1 LIRKDASAIIYPD
14 APPKPSPA
22 EAESLDVWGFRDT
35 HFDFS
40 ENGHI
45 IIRGSRYE
53 LSGKELPRFLPWV
66 REVLVCDVIETRDG
80 KVVRELGT
88 KVVLVKKP
96 EQLDEID
103 GLVIPGGESGTFL
116 NLLGEAGFEK
126 LKQFVRVKPT
136 FGTCA
141 GAILLANEVENPRQ
155 EGLGA
160 LDIRI
165 RRNAYGRQI
174 DSSIRTG
181 KLGDSPLEMVFIR
194 APKIEHVGPGVEV
207 VATEGNDPVAVRQG
221 RVMASTF
228 HPELSDDTRVHR
240 AFLDLVRNGH

>member
-1 LIRKDASAIIYPD
+1 MRIGVLALQGDFDAHRKRL
-14 APPKPSPA
+14 
-22 EAESLDVWGFRDT
+22 E
-35 HFDFS
+35 
-40 ENGHI
+40 
-45 IIRGSRYE
+45 
-53 LSGKELPRFLPWV
+53 
-66 REVLVCDVIETRDG
+66 
-80 KVVRELGT
+80 ELGAE
-88 KVVLVKKP
+88 VVLVKKP

-103 GLVIPGGESGTFL
+103 GLIIPGGESGTFL
-116 NLLGEAGFEK
+116 NLLGETGFEK

-141 GAILLANEVENPRQ
+141 GAILLASEVENPRQ
-155 EGLGA
+155 VGLGA

-181 KLGDSPLEMVFIR
+181 KLGNSPLEMVFIR
-194 APKIEHVGPGVEV
+194 APKIERVGPDVEV
-207 VATEGNDPVAVRQG
+207 VATEGSDPVAVRQG

-240 AFLDLVRNGH
+240 AFLDLIGNETLAVQR